1 MSKYGFVYIW
11 RDHKHGRYYIGCH
24 WGSEDDGYVCSS
36 SWMKQAYK
44 HRPEDFKRRILS
56 RVYTNKTDTF
66 LKEQEWL
73 NLIKPE
79 EIRHKYYNLHV
90 TVGHWTMYPDKVKT
104 VGDKIS
110 LSHRDDPNWG
120 SWNIGKVMTDETKE
134 KIRKAN
140 KIQFENEEQREMRRQ
155 KSKDLW
161 NDPEYQ
167 EKQMKRRNVE
177 GFYKGFTGTHT
188 EETKEKIRKYKK
200 GQTPVNKGKKMYE
213 DQINK
218 LKEAWKRRKGI

>member
-1 MSKYGFVYIW
+1 
-11 RDHKHGRYYIGCH
+11 
-24 WGSEDDGYVCSS
+24 
-36 SWMKQAYK
+36 
-44 HRPEDFKRRILS
+44 
-56 RVYTNKTDTF
+56 
-66 LKEQEWL
+66 
-73 NLIKPE
+73 
-79 EIRHKYYNLHV
+79 
-90 TVGHWTMYPDKVKT
+90 MYPDKVKT

-140 KIQFENEEQREMRRQ
+140 KIQFENEEQREMRRK